1 MRSFM
6 EQSPGEADCILATQY
21 RAFYETEGPL

>member
-1 MRSFM
+1 M